1 MFMKTTAAAALLGA
15 ALMTTTA
22 FAQSTAPT
30 GMSKTPS
37 TTAST
42 ATQSHEGMWRASKL
56 VGVNIYNDN
65 NEKLGD
71 INDLLVDKSGS
82 IKNVVIGVG
91 GFLGV
96 GERYISVS
104 FNQLKFSDKPMRTVS
119 SSPTQPP
126 AGAGTPAATPSR
138 TVGASGTSST
148 TTSSSAKN
156 WYPDH
161 AILSLSKDQV
171 KSMPEF
177 KY

>member
-1 MFMKTTAAAALLGA
+1 MFIKTTAAAALLGA

-22 FAQSTAPT
+22 FAQSTAPSDT
-30 GMSKTPS
+30 SKTPS
-37 TTAST
+37 TTA
-42 ATQSHEGMWRASKL
+42 AADMQSHEGMWRASKL
-56 VGVNIYNDN
+56 VGVNVYNEN

-82 IKNVVIGVG
+82 IKNVIIGVG

-104 FNQLKFSDKPMRTVS
+104 FNQLKFSDEPMRTAS

-138 TVGASGTSST
+138 TVGTSST

-161 AILSLSKDQV
+161 AILSGMSKDQV